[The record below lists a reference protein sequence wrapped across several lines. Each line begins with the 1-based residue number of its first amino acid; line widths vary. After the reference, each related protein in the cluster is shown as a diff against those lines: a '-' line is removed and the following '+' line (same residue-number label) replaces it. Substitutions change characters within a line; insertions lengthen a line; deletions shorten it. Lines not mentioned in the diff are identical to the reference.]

1 MPSHLITDFLQIT
14 PFIRQAGIYK
24 ENCSHFA
31 KAGRCT
37 KKVLSSGRK
46 THQSFNFFFQ
56 SISLMASILCHT
68 QVSCC
73 WATVLNG
80 DFSWGDG
87 NNSPTLFKQLT
98 KHSISHLGIS
108 GCHPMDRHPQ
118 ARSCKLAIFVIFSTQ
133 ERCSWS
139 HHHPLQLD
147 LLVLNYLLNSTQSS
161 WWKVHLSSWTPETG
175 KRFCQSLASQP

>member
-1 MPSHLITDFLQIT
+1 
-14 PFIRQAGIYK
+14 
-24 ENCSHFA
+24 
-31 KAGRCT
+31 
-37 KKVLSSGRK
+37 
-46 THQSFNFFFQ
+46 
-56 SISLMASILCHT
+56 MASILCHT

-73 WATVLNG
+73 WAIVMNG

-118 ARSCKLAIFVIFSTQ
+118 ARSCKLATFVIFSTQ
-133 ERCSWS
+133 ERGSWS

-147 LLVLNYLLNSTQSS
+147 LLVLNLKFYTELMVKGASFTLNTWDWEKALSEPGFTALKRLREPATILTIGQ
-161 WWKVHLSSWTPETG
+161 HLATG
-175 KRFCQSLASQP
+175 LRIRCEWI